1 MSIEAIFEQ
10 IPFAKELGI
19 EFETVENGHAEGR
32 LPLRE
37 EHSSNP
43 GHLIAHGGV
52 TYSLADTV
60 GGAAVVSQS
69 QSVSPTID
77 MRMDYLAP
85 ATGDLRAVA
94 DVVRIG
100 SSVATV
106 DIEVYDAAGAST
118 SETSVAAAPEDAD
131 DHHVASARGVYKTGG
146 QGDGTPWTEGTD
158 LGTGD
163 ADPDTIED

>member
-10 IPFAKELGI
+10 IPFAKELG
-19 EFETVENGHAEGR
+19 VELDEVSDGHAEGR

-43 GHLIAHGGV
+43 GRLIAHGGV
-52 TYSLADTV
+52 TYSLADIV

-69 QSVSPTID
+69 ESVSPTID

-85 ATGDLRAVA
+85 ATADLRAVA
-94 DVVRIG
+94 DVVRFG
-100 SSVATV
+100 GSVATV
-106 DIEVYDAAGAST
+106 DIEVYATDERRSSKPRSSPT
-118 SETSVAAAPEDAD
+118 PEDTD

-146 QGDGTPWTEGTD
+146 QGEETPWTDGTESETPG
-158 LGTGD
+158 LD
-163 ADPDTIED
+163 AVEE

>member
-1 MSIEAIFEQ
+1 MEIEAVFEQ
-10 IPFAKELGI
+10 IPFAAELGI
-19 EFETVENGHAEGR
+19 ELDEASDGHAEGR

-43 GHLIAHGGV
+43 GQTIAHGGV

-69 QSVSPTID
+69 KSVSPTID

-94 DVVRIG
+94 DVVRFG
-100 SSVATV
+100 GSVAAV
-106 DIEVYDAAGAST
+106 DIEVYDVGAA
-118 SETSVAAAPEDAD
+118 EDD
-131 DHHVASARGVYKTGG
+131 RHVATARGVYKTGG
-146 QGDGTPWTEGTD
+146 QGEETPWTDGVDVDARGTLD
-158 LGTGD
+158 D
-163 ADPDTIED
+163 

>member
-1 MSIEAIFEQ
+1 MSIEAIFER

-19 EFETVENGHAEGR
+19 ELETASGGHAEGR

-60 GGAAVVSQS
+60 GGAAVVSES
-69 QSVSPTID
+69 ESVSPTID

-85 ATGDLRAVA
+85 ATADLRAVA

-100 SSVATV
+100 GSVATV
-106 DIEVYDAAGAST
+106 DIEVYD
-118 SETSVAAAPEDAD
+118 DD

-146 QGDGTPWTEGTD
+146 QGEETPWTAGTD
-158 LGTGD
+158 HTASAHASDDGEEEER
-163 ADPDTIED
+163 PQ